1 MTKFTIIALA
11 LFLSNCTH
19 KKESSKNI
27 TGFRSFEIGY
37 TNGWTDNFSF
47 WTGSNYIFFSPQ
59 KSDSIKYG
67 ILPDSILRIIDTA
80 LIKMI
85 SDPAIKS
92 KDDECQDCPIVALR
106 ALTGTDTI
114 SIRQV
119 GHIDTR
125 LWPVISTLQNF
136 IDSNSHPT
144 MHAIVFLETQKA
156 VSYPVPPVISRRKF
170 LRPDIKP
177 ERER

>member
-1 MTKFTIIALA
+1 M
-11 LFLSNCTH
+11 
-19 KKESSKNI
+19 
-27 TGFRSFEIGY
+27 GFRSFEIGY
-37 TNGWTDNFSF
+37 TNGGRDNFSF
-47 WTGSNYIFFSPQ
+47 WTDSNYIFFSPQ

-85 SDPAIKS
+85 SDPRIKS
-92 KDDECQDCPIVALR
+92 KDDGCQDCSIVALR
-106 ALTGTDTI
+106 AITGTDTI

-119 GHIDTR
+119 GNIDIR
-125 LWPVISTLQNF
+125 LGPVISTLQNF

-156 VSYPVPPVISRRKF
+156 VSYPVPPLINKTKF
-170 LRPDIKP
+170 LRPDIRTK
-177 ERER
+177 RRR